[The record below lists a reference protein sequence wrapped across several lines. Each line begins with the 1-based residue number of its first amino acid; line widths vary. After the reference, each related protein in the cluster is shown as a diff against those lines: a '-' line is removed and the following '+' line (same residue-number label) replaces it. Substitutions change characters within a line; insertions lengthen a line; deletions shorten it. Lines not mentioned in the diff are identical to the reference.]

1 MGKLIQITAIHSV
14 AADTI
19 AEVYVIPGECV
30 VVNLKNGTT
39 LFPDVKEQETLCA
52 TYHRILVEIQLS
64 LSPEIC
70 LVNSGLQLEENPQL
84 SEALRRN
91 REERR
96 FIAGNDLSK

>member
-39 LFPDVKEQETLCA
+39 LFPDVKEQETVCA
-52 TYHRILVEIQLS
+52 AYHRILVEIQLS

-70 LVNSGLQLEENPQL
+70 LVNSGLQLEDSPL
-84 SEALRRN
+84 GEALRRN

-96 FIAGNDLSK
+96 FIAGNDLLK

>member
-1 MGKLIQITAIHSV
+1 MGKLIQITAMHSV
-14 AADTI
+14 AAGTI

-39 LFPDVKEQETLCA
+39 LFPDVKEKETLCQA
-52 TYHRILVEIQLS
+52 YHRILVEIQLS

-70 LVNSGLQLEENPQL
+70 LVNSGLQLEDSPL
-84 SEALRRN
+84 GEALRRN

-96 FIAGNDLSK
+96 FIAGNDLLK